1 MTTRIALD
9 LDNTIFDTTSVYR
22 ALIESCNCKYR
33 PLVSYNPHE
42 NGYPTEVVQALENL
56 FYSDD
61 LCSAGVIDARI
72 PAVLN
77 ALSQNPQYEL
87 FYITERDQS
96 QHMPSYN
103 QLKRAG
109 ILFEDSHL
117 IHSKPKLTA
126 LREHKIDLCFDD
138 APHVVSDCIAN
149 DIDVV
154 MISNYDTAYNHHLRE
169 SVENYQNLI
178 TALQKRGI
186 IK

>member
-1 MTTRIALD
+1 MTMRIALD

-42 NGYPTEVVQALENL
+42 NGYPTEVVRALENL

-61 LCSAGVIDARI
+61 LCNAGVIDARI
-72 PAVLN
+72 PPILN
-77 ALSQNPQYEL
+77 TLTKNPQYEL

-96 QHMPSYN
+96 QHIPSYN

-109 ILFEDSHL
+109 IVCKDSQL
-117 IHSKPKLTA
+117 IHSKPKLAA
-126 LREHKIDLCFDD
+126 LREYKIDLCFDD

-149 DIDVV
+149 NIDVV

-169 SVENYQNLI
+169 GVEHYQTLI

-186 IK
+186 VK